1 MTLTGTVTTGWSSAW
16 APGAGYSCEREGTT
30 AGGCKDRSRGCCKR
44 SGVIGKRVVMA
55 DDDLLLREGLAALL
69 KRSGY
74 EVVGQAGDARELLDL
89 VREHE
94 PDLAIVDIR
103 MPHATEG
110 LDAALVI
117 REELPRTAL
126 LLLSAW
132 LEVRALDLLRRG
144 RRSGYLLKDRV
155 LDVDGFLETLDRILA
170 GGSVVEQALVREL
183 ARRQAPLDRLSPR
196 ERDVLELMAAGRSNA
211 GIAQRLGLARATVER
226 YVHGIL
232 VKLVPP
238 ETSDHRRVR
247 AVLTFLEV
255 R

>member
-1 MTLTGTVTTGWSSAW
+1 VT
-16 APGAGYSCEREGTT
+16 
-30 AGGCKDRSRGCCKR
+30 
-44 SGVIGKRVVMA
+44 GKRVAVA
-55 DDDLLLREGLAALL
+55 NNDVLLREGLAALL
-69 KRSGY
+69 ERSGY
-74 EVVGQAGDARELLDL
+74 EVVARAGDARELLDL
-89 VREHE
+89 VRKHE

-117 REELPRTAL
+117 REELPRTAI
-126 LLLSAW
+126 LLLSAH

-155 LDVDGFLETLDRILA
+155 VDVDGFLETLERILA
-170 GGSVVEQALVREL
+170 GGSAIEQTLVREL
-183 ARRQAPLDRLSPR
+183 ATHQAPLDRLSPR

-238 ETSDHRRVR
+238 ETPDHRRVR
-247 AVLTFLEV
+247 AVLTYLDG